1 MLWECFQTTT
11 GMGRQGLAPRLQGQ
25 SLQVLSICNLQR
37 LLKYTIL
44 GWKLWLLFISSL
56 LSQYDSI
63 SHLPRVFITVTERY
77 DSGILWAEENDWREK
92 KRMTIGSNL
101 TIYMVSIH
109 TAYYPITPWQFHRIY
124 TFSALGYGSHHF
136 SLWACAVDDI
146 IVGAQLCDRT
156 PISSGFSER

>member
-1 MLWECFQTTT
+1 MQNLDHILLKGSIIFFFLNWQSLAANLKAKSKFLQMLWECFQTTT
-11 GMGRQGLAPRLQGQ
+11 GMGRQGLTPRLQGQ

-109 TAYYPITPWQFHRIY
+109 TAYYPITPWQFHRI
-124 TFSALGYGSHHF
+124 
-136 SLWACAVDDI
+136 
-146 IVGAQLCDRT
+146 
-156 PISSGFSER
+156 